1 MFKEYKIESIMI
13 PENYV
18 VITTNGE
25 NFTKIIKENYTK
37 KSKAIIYNMNRF
49 KYLVDAN
56 SNIVIQTES

>member
-37 KSKAIIYNMNRF
+37 KSKAIIYSMNRF